1 MGLLDLLGKVGK
13 AVSQVQDAIKDA
25 SDQISDQLKDAG
37 IELPKNAPK
46 SAPQPAVRQT
56 YPEST
61 GEIKPKSYFA
71 GIIAEAFPEYGVA
84 ENVPVTDLAGFANDS
99 FQLYKTRPYQ
109 AYKAEWGAP
118 YTFVLYAGGA
128 PKGIV
133 MLGDGH
139 SHCSNVKYLIARAY
153 AKKLGLPYIN
163 FYTQMPNERD
173 YVISRIRKF
182 LG

>member
-25 SDQISDQLKDAG
+25 SDQISTQLKDAG
-37 IELPKNAPK
+37 VELPK
-46 SAPQPAVRQT
+46 SAPKPAQVRQT

-99 FQLYKTRPYQ
+99 FQLYETRPYQ

-173 YVISRIRKF
+173 YVISRIKRF